1 MLLTIEK
8 GELMIIWLNG
18 AFGSGKT
25 TAAFELNKRLSK
37 SFVYD
42 PENLGSFIRHNIPKN
57 LHKDNFQDHDQWR
70 YFNYDLLKYIA
81 ESYDGII
88 IVPMTIINI
97 EYYQEIIERLKKD
110 GIRLDHYILYANK
123 KTLNRRL
130 NKRLELG
137 ETFARVQM
145 DDCIEFF
152 DNIVTEYKIYTDQLN
167 VDQVVNEVAQK
178 SQLKLLK
185 NRNWIKRKLDR
196 ILTTF
201 KHIR

>member
-1 MLLTIEK
+1 MSSIEK

-18 AFGSGKT
+18 AYGSGKT
-25 TAAFELNKRLSK
+25 TVAFELNKRLNK

-42 PENLGSFIRHNIPKN
+42 PENLGFFIRHNIPKN

-110 GIRLDHYILYANK
+110 GFRLDHYILYANK

-152 DNIVTEYKIYTDQLN
+152 DNVVTEYKIYTDQLN
-167 VDQVVNEVAQK
+167 VDQVVNEIAQK

-185 NRNWIKRKLDR
+185 NRNWLKRKIDR

>member
-1 MLLTIEK
+1 MSSIEK

-18 AFGSGKT
+18 AYGSGKT
-25 TAAFELNKRLSK
+25 TVAFELNKRLSK

>member
-1 MLLTIEK
+1 MFLTLEK
-8 GELMIIWLNG
+8 GEFLIIWLNG
-18 AFGSGKT
+18 AYGSGKT
-25 TAAFELNKRLSK
+25 TVAFELNKRFSK

-110 GIRLDHYILYANK
+110 GVRLDHYILYANK

-152 DNIVTEYKIYTDQLN
+152 DNVVTEYKIFTDQLN
-167 VDQVVNEVAQK
+167 VDQVVNEIAQK
-178 SQLKLLK
+178 SQLKLLQ
-185 NRNWIKRKLDR
+185 NRSWLKRKLDR

>member
-1 MLLTIEK
+1 MFLTIEK

-25 TAAFELNKRLSK
+25 TTAFELNKRLSK

>member
-1 MLLTIEK
+1 MFLTIEK

-25 TAAFELNKRLSK
+25 TVAFELNKRLSK

>member
-1 MLLTIEK
+1 
-8 GELMIIWLNG
+8 MIIWLNG

-25 TAAFELNKRLSK
+25 TTAFELNKRLSK

-81 ESYDGII
+81 KSYDGII

>member
-1 MLLTIEK
+1 MSSIEK

-18 AFGSGKT
+18 AYGSGKT
-25 TAAFELNKRLSK
+25 TVAFELNKRLSK

-42 PENLGSFIRHNIPKN
+42 PENLGFFIRHNTPKN
-57 LHKDNFQDHDQWR
+57 LHKDNFQDHNQWR

-97 EYYQEIIERLKKD
+97 EYYQEIIERLKQD
-110 GIRLDHYILYANK
+110 GVRLDHYILYANK

-152 DNIVTEYKIYTDQLN
+152 DNVVTEYKIYTDQLN
-167 VDQVVNEVAQK
+167 VDQVVNEIAQK

-185 NRNWIKRKLDR
+185 NRSWLKRKLDR

>member
-25 TAAFELNKRLSK
+25 TTAFELNKRLSK

>member
-1 MLLTIEK
+1 
-8 GELMIIWLNG
+8 MIIWLNG

-97 EYYQEIIERLKKD
+97 EYYQEIIERLKKM
-110 GIRLDHYILYANK
+110 GF
-123 KTLNRRL
+123 
-130 NKRLELG
+130 G
-137 ETFARVQM
+137 
-145 DDCIEFF
+145 
-152 DNIVTEYKIYTDQLN
+152 
-167 VDQVVNEVAQK
+167 
-178 SQLKLLK
+178 
-185 NRNWIKRKLDR
+185 
-196 ILTTF
+196 
-201 KHIR
+201 

>member
-1 MLLTIEK
+1 M
-8 GELMIIWLNG
+8 
-18 AFGSGKT
+18 
-25 TAAFELNKRLSK
+25 
-37 SFVYD
+37 
-42 PENLGSFIRHNIPKN
+42 
-57 LHKDNFQDHDQWR
+57 
-70 YFNYDLLKYIA
+70 
-81 ESYDGII
+81 
-88 IVPMTIINI
+88 
-97 EYYQEIIERLKKD
+97 
-110 GIRLDHYILYANK
+110 
-123 KTLNRRL
+123 

>member
-1 MLLTIEK
+1 MFLTIEK

-25 TAAFELNKRLSK
+25 TVAFELNKRLSK

-70 YFNYDLLKYIA
+70 YFNYDLLKYVA

>member
-1 MLLTIEK
+1 MFLTIEK
-8 GELMIIWLNG
+8 GELMIIWLIG

-25 TAAFELNKRLSK
+25 TVAFELNKRLSK

-42 PENLGSFIRHNIPKN
+42 PENLGFFIRHNIPEN

-70 YFNYDLLKYIA
+70 YFNYDLLKYVA

>member
-1 MLLTIEK
+1 MFLTIEK

-25 TAAFELNKRLSK
+25 TVAFELNKRLSK

-42 PENLGSFIRHNIPKN
+42 PENLGFFIRHNIPEN

-70 YFNYDLLKYIA
+70 YFNYDLLKYVA

>member
-1 MLLTIEK
+1 MYLTLEK

-25 TAAFELNKRLSK
+25 TAAFELNKRLNK

-57 LHKDNFQDHDQWR
+57 LHKDNFQDHNQWR

-110 GIRLDHYILYANK
+110 GVRLDHYILYANK
-123 KTLNRRL
+123 KTINRRL

-152 DNIVTEYKIYTDQLN
+152 DNVVTEYKIYTDQLN
-167 VDQVVNEVAQK
+167 VDQVVNEIAQK